1 MKRINN
7 EQILDTIYDLADAAG
22 MRIDEFIAK
31 LEEDFGEKLPD
42 LENIPEEIANE
53 LIEAREAKKKARK
66 EGRIKKS
73 ETEAAEEIA
82 RFREI
87 FPDVKPEDIPES
99 VWDDVSEGA
108 SLLHA
113 YALYTVTQ
121 DSLKR
126 HANDVNERNSKRGA
140 AADSQGSTEPVFTK
154 EQVEKMSGKD
164 IKSNYKGILNAM
176 KNWRF

>member
-7 EQILDTIYDLADAAG
+7 EQILDIIYDLADGAG

-31 LEEDFGEKLPD
+31 LEEDFGEKMPD
-42 LENIPEEIANE
+42 LDGIPEEIANE
-53 LIEAREAKKKARK
+53 LIEARETKKQARK
-66 EGRIKKS
+66 ESRIKKS
-73 ETEAAEEIA
+73 DTEAAEEIA
-82 RFREI
+82 RFREL

-99 VWDDVSEGA
+99 VWDDVTAGA
-108 SLLHA
+108 TLSHA
-113 YALYTVTQ
+113 YALYAVTQ

-126 HANDVNERNSKRGA
+126 HADDVNERNSKRGA
-140 AADSQGSTEPVFTK
+140 EANSQGSTEPIFTK
-154 EQVEKMSGKD
+154 EQVERMSGKD